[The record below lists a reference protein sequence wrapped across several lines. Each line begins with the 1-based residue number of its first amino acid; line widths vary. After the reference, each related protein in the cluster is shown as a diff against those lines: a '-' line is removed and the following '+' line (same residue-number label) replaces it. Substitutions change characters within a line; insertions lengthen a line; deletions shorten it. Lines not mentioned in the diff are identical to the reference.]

1 MKFTARGL
9 RKLSVIKSDVMA
21 YAWKLAK
28 EQAKKDNCTS
38 RECFGWALRLSWA
51 AFRSFASHGGML
63 RNKAKQ
69 NHNEGYVIWGIDDEA
84 TVADNFPHVF
94 SRRFVAVRDDN
105 KFFVIAESMA
115 KVKEI
120 VSSAWSVPV
129 HNLARYS
136 FYRGNKTPLYLL

>member
-1 MKFTARGL
+1 MKFTARGI

-28 EQAKKDNCTS
+28 KQAKKDNCTS
-38 RECFGWALRLSWA
+38 RECFGWALRLAWA
-51 AFRSFASHGGML
+51 VFRSFASRGGVL

-69 NHNEGYVIWGIDDEA
+69 NHNEGYLIWGIDDGA

-94 SRRFVAVRDDN
+94 SRCFVAVRDDN
-105 KFFVIAESMA
+105 KVCVIAESMA

-120 VSSAWSVPV
+120 TSSAWSVAV
-129 HNLARYS
+129 HDLARYS
-136 FYRGNKTPLYLL
+136 FYRGNKVPLYLL